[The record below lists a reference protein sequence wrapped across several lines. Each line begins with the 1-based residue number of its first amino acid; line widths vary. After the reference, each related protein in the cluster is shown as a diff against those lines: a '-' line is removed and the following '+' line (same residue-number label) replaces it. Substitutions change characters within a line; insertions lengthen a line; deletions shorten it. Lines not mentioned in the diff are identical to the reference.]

1 MLVCLGNFQ
10 EYIMTNIVQLIRLGH
25 TREQIHVIISRNIE
39 PEFEPLLD
47 FITLAYADDLED
59 EFDFNNKSQLNKEF
73 RDGFWHYT
81 SARFFVLYAYLKS
94 AGLTNVV
101 HIENDVLIYYN
112 VSTAFN
118 ELDNSCIYMP
128 FDSYERNVASI
139 MYIPNANILGQVL
152 ASYDYSKNDMYNFS
166 KHCSKDP
173 LSSVLNALSQ
183 ENRRFFLNTLPI
195 CIPIPGMSEEQLWI
209 SKSFSKS
216 AQSGTFS
223 SLSERAQSGTEGA
236 LSERVQ
242 SGTEGALTTFIFDAA
257 ALGQMVGGV
266 DPRNIGGDTRGF
278 VNEECVI
285 KYNDYGTI
293 VWINFKPYYR
303 LHMKGIAL
311 ERDIPIFNLHI
322 HSKNLHLYTSS
333 F

>member
-1 MLVCLGNFQ
+1 MKTIVLVCLGNFQ

-81 SARFFVLYAYLKS
+81 SARFFVLYAYLKF

-112 VSTAFN
+112 VSVAFN
-118 ELDNSCIYMP
+118 DVEDSCIYMP

-152 ASYDYSKNDMYNFS
+152 ETYDYSKNDMHNFS
-166 KHCSKDP
+166 KHTLSKSTQSGKGGNWKV
-173 LSSVLNALSQ
+173 SSESEGALCKSLPAVSG
-183 ENRRFFLNTLPI
+183 NFGFRALVNTLPI

-209 SKSFSKS
+209 SKSF
-216 AQSGTFS
+216 
-223 SLSERAQSGTEGA
+223 
-236 LSERVQ
+236 
-242 SGTEGALTTFIFDAA
+242 TTFIFDAA

-293 VWINFKPYYR
+293 VWIDYKPYYR

-322 HSKNLHLYTSS
+322 HSKNLHLYSS
-333 F
+333 SN

>member
-1 MLVCLGNFQ
+1 
-10 EYIMTNIVQLIRLGH
+10 MTNIVQLIRLGH

-112 VSTAFN
+112 VSTVFN
-118 ELDNSCIYMP
+118 DVEDSCIYMP

-216 AQSGTFS
+216 
-223 SLSERAQSGTEGA
+223 AQSGTEGA

-322 HSKNLHLYTSS
+322 HSKNLHLYSSS

>member
-25 TREQIHVIISRNIE
+25 TREQIHVIISRNIAH
-39 PEFEPLLD
+39 EFEPLLD

-112 VSTAFN
+112 VSAAFN
-118 ELDNSCIYMP
+118 DVDDSCIYMP

-152 ASYDYSKNDMYNFS
+152 ETYDYSKNDMYNFS
-166 KHCSKDP
+166 KHTLSKSLP
-173 LSSVLNALSQ
+173 AVSGNFGFRALV
-183 ENRRFFLNTLPI
+183 NTLPI

-216 AQSGTFS
+216 A
-223 SLSERAQSGTEGA
+223 
-236 LSERVQ
+236 Q

-293 VWINFKPYYR
+293 VWIDFKPYYR

-322 HSKNLHLYTSS
+322 HSKNLHLYSS
-333 F
+333 SY